1 MSEFF
6 KPAAQWLQQNVPL
19 TIIIVLLVLS
29 IFFKI
34 PKKEV
39 NVLGWFVGW
48 IGKTFT
54 RTLRDDIK
62 QIKEDFNQQ
71 VQDLRNDLDNFETK
85 TNANIEALQNGTNAN
100 CSMLKIRLDA
110 MEKSNDMQTVRQIK
124 AHVLDFANSC
134 LNNRNHT
141 KQDFENIIKENEDY
155 EELVEK
161 YGLKN
166 DVYAED
172 FKYIMKVYHE
182 CQDKHSF
189 LKGED

>member
-1 MSEFF
+1 VSEFF

>member
-39 NVLGWFVGW
+39 NILGWFVGW
-48 IGKTFT
+48 IGKAFT
-54 RTLRDDIK
+54 RSLRDDIK
-62 QIKEDFNQQ
+62 DMKNDSNQQ
-71 VQDLRNDLDNFETK
+71 IQDLRDDLDEFETK
-85 TNANIEALQNGTNAN
+85 TNASIEALQNGTNAN
-100 CSMLKIRLDA
+100 CSMLKTRLDA

-134 LNNRNHT
+134 LNNRKHT

-161 YGLKN
+161 YDLKN